1 MNKRAAE
8 TSASGDE
15 ERFVKRVYKK
25 CSTNNC
31 TNFAQIRGVCI
42 KHGAKVKKYYCKVEG
57 CTNQAKLGGVCI
69 KHGAKVKK
77 CYCKHEGCTNQVYVE
92 GLCWTHLTL
101 KRKHDDASVISD
113 DNDSDSDDD
122 PIDGGN
128 ARRVRQRLESHNQNV
143 HTPQINNSGRCED
156 DSPIEEE
163 NNNNAAVNNMD
174 SAAGASD
181 FGGDDN
187 GGTFDDDETPNP
199 LSPAVPN
206 TNTNLREEP
215 TPNNNEGNHDAIYAG
230 DLDNEDPPHTTHM
243 EHSDSAVEDE
253 IETQGVER

>member
-57 CTNQAKLGGVCI
+57 CTNQ
-69 KHGAKVKK
+69 
-77 CYCKHEGCTNQVYVE
+77 VYVE

-128 ARRVRQRLESHNQNV
+128 ARRVRQRLESHNQN
-143 HTPQINNSGRCED
+143 
-156 DSPIEEE
+156 
-163 NNNNAAVNNMD
+163 
-174 SAAGASD
+174 
-181 FGGDDN
+181 
-187 GGTFDDDETPNP
+187 P
-199 LSPAVPN
+199 LF
-206 TNTNLREEP
+206 
-215 TPNNNEGNHDAIYAG
+215 H
-230 DLDNEDPPHTTHM
+230 
-243 EHSDSAVEDE
+243 
-253 IETQGVER
+253 

>member
-8 TSASGDE
+8 TSASGDD
-15 ERFVKRVYKK
+15 ERHAKRVHKK

-31 TNFAQIRGVCI
+31 TNFAQ
-42 KHGAKVKKYYCKVEG
+42 A
-57 CTNQAKLGGVCI
+57 GGVCMRQVLHKNFADMKDVANMLKMEEFVLNMAQRSTYTI
-69 KHGAKVKK
+69 AKLKDAQTK
-77 CYCKHEGCTNQVYVE
+77 Y
-92 GLCWTHLTL
+92 LCRKHLTL
-101 KRKHDDASVISD
+101 KRKHDDASVVSD
-113 DNDSDSDDD
+113 DSDSDDNS
-122 PIDGGN
+122 IDGGN
-128 ARRVRQRLESHNQNV
+128 ARRARQRLESNNQNV
-143 HTPQINNSGRCED
+143 YTPRINNSGRCED
-156 DSPIEEE
+156 DLPIEEE